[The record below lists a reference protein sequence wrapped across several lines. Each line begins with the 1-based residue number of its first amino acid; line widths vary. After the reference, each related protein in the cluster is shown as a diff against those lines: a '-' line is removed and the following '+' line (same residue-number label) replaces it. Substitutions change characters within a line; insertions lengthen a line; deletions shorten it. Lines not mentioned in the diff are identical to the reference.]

1 MERRDAL
8 SGAHPFPIFHFS
20 FYVPILDDLGILKR
34 VQNDGVGAGMT
45 VKGLRREDKLDAAMT
60 VREMEMNIEC
70 QNDNPKIING
80 SKW

>member
-1 MERRDAL
+1 MT
-8 SGAHPFPIFHFS
+8 
-20 FYVPILDDLGILKR
+20 VW
-34 VQNDGVGAGMT
+34 GAGMT
-45 VKGLRREDKLDAAMT
+45 VKGWRRKDELDAAMT